1 VLLTYRVER
10 PRMTRR
16 DPTGEELLA
25 LKKRCLEL
33 LDDLRSSL
41 DGAAAW
47 HLDVLAEIAAA
58 RAEVALED

>member
-1 VLLTYRVER
+1 MLLTYRVER

-16 DPTGEELLA
+16 DPTGEELLV

-41 DGAAAW
+41 DGGAPW
-47 HLDVLAEIAAA
+47 HSDVLAEITAA
-58 RAEVALED
+58 RAQVALED